1 VELSERAQAMLQEL
15 HDREQIRELM
25 YRYARGVDRG
35 DVGLITSVF
44 LPEATDKHGHFDGP
58 AAEFARGV
66 VERGDAVKIAGN
78 HHITNMIID
87 IDGDRAH
94 VETYFLAFHPHNDS
108 HVRVEMGVMS
118 GRYIDVLERRDGA
131 WGILRRKVISDWTR
145 EDFGG
150 PPWLRTTADYGGFLR
165 GVRGHDDPSYEHF
178 QVTDAG

>member
-1 VELSERAQAMLQEL
+1 VELSDAAQAMIAEL

-35 DVGLITSVF
+35 DIELLTSVF
-44 LPEATDKHGHFDGP
+44 WAEGTDKHGHFDGP

-66 VERGDAVKIAGN
+66 VQRGDAVKIAGN

-108 HVRVEMGVMS
+108 QVRVEMGVMS
-118 GRYIDVLERRDGA
+118 GRYIDVLERRDGS
-131 WGILRRKVISDWTR
+131 WKILRRQVISDWTR

-165 GVRGHDDPSYEHF
+165 GVRGDGDPSYQHF
-178 QVTDAG
+178 RVSDAG